1 MCIKTIKKSI
11 MFLFLLKIS
20 SIIILLTEQK
30 VSLAFKPN
38 KSAAIFA
45 YIRNQAC

>member
-1 MCIKTIKKSI
+1 
-11 MFLFLLKIS
+11 MFLLLLKIS

-30 VSLAFKPN
+30 VNLAVEPN
-38 KSAAIFA
+38 GSAAIFA